1 MRTILSVLALL
12 ALASPAAADLA
23 DDYRDAAARLT
34 GAALQGSEAYDDL
47 AYLCDHF
54 GHRLSGTPQLEAAI
68 DWCAKRMRE
77 KGLENVR
84 KEEVLVPVWVRNEES
99 AWIVSPARHELSI
112 LGLGRSVGT
121 PEGGITA
128 EVVVVKDF
136 DELAAL
142 PDDAIAGR
150 IVVYNAVYEGYGA
163 TVPYRSRGPSEAARR
178 GAVAA
183 LVRSIGPMS
192 YDTPHTGAL
201 RYAEDAPQIPAA
213 AITIENATQLERMQ
227 DRGDHIQVHLEM
239 GAQTLEDAVSY
250 NVIGEIVGSE
260 LPQEIVVVS
269 GHIDS
274 WDVGQ
279 GAQDDGGGC
288 MISMEALAL
297 MKRTGLRPR
306 RTVRVVLFTNEE
318 NGLRGGTAYRDQ
330 HLDALEHHVAAI
342 ESDSGTA
349 LADGFRVEIRE
360 DAYPGEDDG
369 AAAWLEENRSTAV
382 RRLQE
387 ISPLLTP
394 LGSGRFF
401 PAGSGADIGPIVKEG
416 VLGLG
421 MNHDSRPYFEIHH
434 TRADTFDKV
443 KRDEFEKNLAILAIT
458 AFVLADMPDRVF
470 SWPR

>member
-1 MRTILSVLALL
+1 MRRFLAGLVLLL
-12 ALASPAAADLA
+12 WTAPTAADLA
-23 DDYRDAAARLT
+23 DDYRDAAALLT

-68 DWCAKRMRE
+68 DWCAQRMRE

-84 KEEVLVPVWVRNEES
+84 KEEVMVPVWVRGEES
-99 AWIVSPARHELSI
+99 AWITVPRRHELSI

-128 EVVVVKDF
+128 EVVVVADF

-142 PDDAIAGR
+142 PDDAVAGR
-150 IVVYNAVYEGYGA
+150 IVVYNAPYVGYGA
-163 TVPYRSRGPSEAARR
+163 TVRYRSRGPSEAAKR

-201 RYAEDAPQIPAA
+201 RYAPDAPQIPAA
-213 AITIENATQLERMQ
+213 AITIENAEQLQRMQ
-227 DRGDHIQVHLEM
+227 DRGDRPQVHLEM
-239 GAQTLEDAVSY
+239 AARTLDDAVSY

-260 LPQEIVVVS
+260 RPEEIVVVS

-288 MISMEALAL
+288 MISMDALAL
-297 MKRTGLRPR
+297 MRKVGLRPR

-318 NGLRGGTAYRDQ
+318 NGLRGGNAYRDD
-330 HLDALEHHVAAI
+330 HREELEHHVAAI

-349 LADGFRVEIRE
+349 LADGFRVDIRA
-360 DAYPGEDDG
+360 DAYPGGDDPEAWLLEQR
-369 AAAWLEENRSTAV
+369 AAAVS
-382 RRLQE
+382 RLAAL
-387 ISPLLTP
+387 SPLLEP

-401 PAGSGADIGPIVKEG
+401 PAGSGADIGPIVREG

-421 MNHDSRPYFEIHH
+421 MNHDVGPYFEIHH
-434 TRADTFDKV
+434 TRADTFEKV
-443 KRDEFEKNLAILAIT
+443 VREDFEKNLAILAIT
-458 AFVLADMPDRVF
+458 AYVLADMPDRVF
-470 SWPR
+470 PWPR